1 MARAESVPGW
11 LRLGWRWGRAAALA
25 LLGAVADRWRAN
37 PVEAMAVAYA
47 VARAFART
55 VDTGFVGI
63 VYRFGRVRR
72 VAEPGL
78 VWLIPGVD
86 QLQAWPVQ
94 ATTMELQPQ
103 RVEMADGL
111 VFEVVVTL
119 VVRLGDPVRAAVEVD
134 DCWQGCRVM
143 AALAA
148 QEVLAAR
155 RRAAWG
161 DREALDDALQ
171 ERVAERLS
179 VWGVVVERAAFA
191 LVSPDRPTRRITL
204 IDALTAERQRAY
216 GALREGGALLGPAL
230 GMVGAGRR
238 LVSRSSLAYREDASR
253 TLRAPR
259 TADSVEVVATVHVQ
273 VAPESA
279 APAPAS
285 V

>member
-1 MARAESVPGW
+1 MARAEAAPGW
-11 LRLGWRWGRAAALA
+11 LRLGWRWGHAAAVA
-25 LLGAVADRWRAN
+25 LLGAIADRWRAN
-37 PVEAMAVAYA
+37 PVEAMAVLYA

-134 DCWQGCRVM
+134 DCWRGCRVM

-148 QEVLAAR
+148 REVLAGR

-204 IDALTAERQRAY
+204 IDALTGERRRVY
-216 GALREGGALLGPAL
+216 GVLREGGAQLGPAL
-230 GMVGAGRR
+230 GMLGGQRQ
-238 LVSRSSLAYREDASR
+238 LVSRSSLAYRDHEPR
-253 TLRAPR
+253 REVR
-259 TADSVEVVATVHVQ
+259 TADNLQRPVEPRVEQEAA
-273 VAPESA
+273 AP
-279 APAPAS
+279 PAPALG
-285 V
+285 